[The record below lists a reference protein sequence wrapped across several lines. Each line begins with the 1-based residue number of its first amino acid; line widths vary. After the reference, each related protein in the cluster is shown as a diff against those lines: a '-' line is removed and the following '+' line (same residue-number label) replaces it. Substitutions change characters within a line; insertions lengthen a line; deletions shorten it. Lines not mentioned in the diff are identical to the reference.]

1 MVHGDTAAAAS
12 AFQAEGLTNL
22 LLINKLWVH
31 RCVTLQLEQF
41 VL

>member
-1 MVHGDTAAAAS
+1 MHGDTAAAAS

-22 LLINKLWVH
+22 LLINKLMVH